1 MYLSA
6 KKITQIMIRVN
17 APQIRMR
24 RKTGPDIRINKADV
38 ENYIRGKTVKKLPLI
53 IQPNHNHFVR

>member
-1 MYLSA
+1 MYLNA
-6 KKITQIMIRVN
+6 KKIAQTMLRVN

-38 ENYIRGKTVKKLPLI
+38 ENYMKGKTVKKLPLI
-53 IQPNHNHFVR
+53 IQTNHNHFVR

>member
-1 MYLSA
+1 MYLNA
-6 KKITQIMIRVN
+6 KKITQIMVRVT

-38 ENYIRGKTVKKLPLI
+38 ENYMKGKTVKTLPLI

>member
-1 MYLSA
+1 MV
-6 KKITQIMIRVN
+6 RVN

-38 ENYIRGKTVKKLPLI
+38 ENYIKGKTVKKLPLI